1 MTRSV
6 LQIYVSLDCFF
17 YNIYMAANESPFK
30 LNHIFILHS
39 IQFIHLTKGNLAPKT
54 PRNYDKHFY
63 VYFNSTRMGAGQL
76 RRGSKL
82 TASTNLNV
90 RKTWE
95 NYLKFFFIFIRVV
108 YGFILFLTFYILS
121 WLSSWSISTF
131 TYTQRTSKSKM
142 QDIRLKLCPEFV
154 RHPFIVAHLLYGN
167 VYFPSLFSTKK
178 RRQTTREDHDERR
191 SLLDQE
197 PGEPKCPDTRMTGDR
212 GARNLSDY
220 L

>member
-1 MTRSV
+1 
-6 LQIYVSLDCFF
+6 
-17 YNIYMAANESPFK
+17 
-30 LNHIFILHS
+30 
-39 IQFIHLTKGNLAPKT
+39 
-54 PRNYDKHFY
+54 
-63 VYFNSTRMGAGQL
+63 MGAGQL

-154 RHPFIVAHLLYGN
+154 RRPFIVAHLLYGN

-197 PGEPKCPDTRMTGDR
+197 PREPKCPDTRMTGDR